1 MKKFTLTLTLVLLFL
16 IGLLSTPFKVN
27 AMESSK
33 RKEPPI
39 NQSQCNLRRTQEK
52 LWIDHVFWTKN
63 FITSDLASLP
73 DKDVVLERLLKNQDD
88 IGNSIKPYYGNEAG
102 NKLSQLLREHISLAG
117 QVLEAAKNN
126 NTTDFDKYNKLWYEN
141 ADDIAKFL
149 SDANPNWSNKEL
161 KNMLYK
167 HLDLIKQ
174 QVTARLNKDW
184 SADIKAHDEGENHM
198 IDFSQIIANGIIKQF
213 PDKF

>member
-1 MKKFTLTLTLVLLFL
+1 MKKLTLTLVVLFL
-16 IGLLSTPFKVN
+16 IGLLNTHFKVN
-27 AMESSK
+27 AMETSK
-33 RKEPPI
+33 REERPI
-39 NQSQCNLRRTQEK
+39 NQSQCNLRREQEK
-52 LWIDHVFWTKN
+52 LWIDHVSWTRN
-63 FITSDLASLP
+63 FITSALASLP

-126 NTTDFDKYNKLWYEN
+126 NTSDFDKYNKLWYEN

-149 SDANPNWSNKEL
+149 SDANPNWSNKQL

-167 HLDLIKQ
+167 HLNLITQ

-198 IDFSQIIANGIIKQF
+198 IDFSQIIADGIIKQF
-213 PDKF
+213 PNKF